1 MMLIELIGNARKEC
15 TMIIKEKAAVN
26 SEMDRVL
33 LSIDEQT
40 GIFDILNRVAKI
52 IDEQNKELKRLS
64 DAVDKM
70 HKSVKQED

>member
-1 MMLIELIGNARKEC
+1 MMLTELIGNARKEC
-15 TMIIKEKAAVN
+15 AMIIKEKAAVN

-70 HKSVKQED
+70 HKSVK